1 MKNGG
6 RATCPHFFSNHHKV
20 GDIVKNRRKKKKE
33 SGQAMVEFALV
44 FPIFLL
50 LVMGI
55 IDFGFLF
62 YNYIS
67 LENTARNVARIACVS
82 YDKINYENYVKFD
95 ETFNFS
101 DANYAEEFS
110 DANMA
115 ADRQEENN
123 ANRFHLA
130 TKKRIVDA
138 VNNSLPMGID
148 KSTVTVT
155 INYTYDDM
163 MGDNFK
169 ANDRNKGD
177 VTVTVTGDA
186 RVLTP
191 VLGVTADHMK
201 KTLTSVSTFKVET
214 QVTTDT
220 THFGG

>member
-1 MKNGG
+1 MKK
-6 RATCPHFFSNHHKV
+6 H
-20 GDIVKNRRKKKKE
+20 RKKKRE
-33 SGQAMVEFALV
+33 SGQALIEFAFVL
-44 FPIFLL
+44 PIFLL

-55 IDFGFLF
+55 LDFGYLF

-82 YDKINYENYVKFD
+82 YDKINYENYIKYD
-95 ETFNFS
+95 ETFNLN
-101 DANYAEEFS
+101 DENYASEFS
-110 DANMA
+110 SENMA
-115 ADRQEENN
+115 NDSREENN

-130 TKKRIVDA
+130 TKKRIIDT
-138 VNNSLPMGID
+138 VNNSLPLGID
-148 KSTVTVT
+148 KSSVT
-155 INYTYDDM
+155 IDIDYTYDDM

-177 VTVTVTGDA
+177 VTVTISGDA

-201 KTLTSVSTFKVET
+201 KKLTSVSTFKVET